1 MGWAKGA
8 AAVLWAGLGGQAGA
22 EAIVRI
28 LQGKV
33 NPSGKLAETWWERYE
48 DCPTSDPS
56 LFPGGEDVTQY
67 RERLFVG
74 YRGVGDKKPRYPFGH
89 GLSYT
94 KFAYSNLR
102 VSPSGVRLQLKNVG
116 TVAGGEVVFAFYS
129 KKEAVI
135 VGPARQLCAFKKVF
149 LEAGEEREI
158 ELPFDNRA
166 FAYYDVEQKA
176 WRTEAGAYEV
186 EVGASYGDIRLAA
199 TLALAGEEVTAE
211 KTVEFAAAI
220 EAPKKRGMTVHE
232 NTTVDDLRYAKG
244 WAGRFFA
251 WAIRRVIG
259 FCAFFGNKEQAN
271 TLVMGVVH
279 QTMRGLAKCGGMS
292 RNQLDGLLLMFN
304 GKFFKG
310 LKTLLRKDKRTD

>member
-1 MGWAKGA
+1 
-8 AAVLWAGLGGQAGA
+8 
-22 EAIVRI
+22 
-28 LQGKV
+28 
-33 NPSGKLAETWWERYE
+33 
-48 DCPTSDPS
+48 
-56 LFPGGEDVTQY
+56 
-67 RERLFVG
+67 VG

-129 KKEAVI
+129 KKDGVI
-135 VGPARQLCAFKKVF
+135 VRPARQLCAFKKVF
-149 LEAGEEREI
+149 LEAGEEWDI

-166 FAYYDVEQKA
+166 FDYYDVEQKA